1 MADDDSYRSLGQTVS
16 DTNRQVQKAKDDRKD
31 SSGVRGGMKAA
42 GSSLMR
48 SGSDEMDRA
57 SSERIAPSQFKRGGK
72 IRKSKR
78 KGKRQVKPRD

>member
-1 MADDDSYRSLGQTVS
+1 MVDDDSYRSLGQTVS
-16 DTNRQVQKAKDDRKD
+16 DTKRQVQKGNDDRKK
-31 SSGVRGGMKAA
+31 SGGIRGGLKSA

-48 SGSDEMDRA
+48 SGSEEMDRA
-57 SSERIAPSQFKRGGK
+57 SSERITPSQYRKGGK